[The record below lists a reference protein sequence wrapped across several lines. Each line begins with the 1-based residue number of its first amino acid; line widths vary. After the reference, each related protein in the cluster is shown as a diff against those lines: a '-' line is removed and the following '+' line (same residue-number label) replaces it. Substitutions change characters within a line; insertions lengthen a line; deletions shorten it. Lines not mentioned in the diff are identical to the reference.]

1 MWPEPFGLVI
11 VEAMA
16 CGTPVIATAV
26 DGIPEIIKHNEN
38 GWLVRPGDEADL
50 SQSIVQLCE
59 SQELRAR
66 LAKRGRQSATAR
78 FAVPRYMT
86 ELESFY
92 RAAEESE
99 NLSFPGRKRRGE
111 RREVFAHGHSAPQ
124 SPPHLWGGEA

>member
-1 MWPEPFGLVI
+1 
-11 VEAMA
+11 MA

-78 FAVPRYMT
+78 FAVLRYMT
-86 ELESFY
+86 ELQSFY
-92 RAAEESE
+92 RSTNNLNSKAETRESIERQVEAA
-99 NLSFPGRKRRGE
+99 
-111 RREVFAHGHSAPQ
+111 
-124 SPPHLWGGEA
+124 